1 MIILRNSEEANIF
14 HFFLKFSFF
23 FIKIISALLLE
34 SFQIVLKTV
43 DRSLEKEKSLFLV
56 QMCYWFQDQV
66 KKKKKIHWYNSS
78 RRFTMYK
85 YAKFINKYN
94 LLFSS
99 NYDLCCFSSFVHEIN
114 TNIKLVT
121 EWCYIRYLYSSFV
134 DDPLCSVHSSVS
146 VGSNNKKQCLM

>member
-43 DRSLEKEKSLFLV
+43 VRSLEKEKSLFLV

-66 KKKKKIHWYNSS
+66 KKKKKYTDTIPVGVSQCTNMQNLSTNTTFYSLQI
-78 RRFTMYK
+78 TI
-85 YAKFINKYN
+85 YAV
-94 LLFSS
+94 L
-99 NYDLCCFSSFVHEIN
+99 VHLYM
-114 TNIKLVT
+114 KL
-121 EWCYIRYLYSSFV
+121 I
-134 DDPLCSVHSSVS
+134 
-146 VGSNNKKQCLM
+146 QI